1 MDQLS
6 RKKNAQAGKRF
17 PMQNNGVVSL
27 VKSIRQNVKLQRSI
41 DKKQVWL
48 KAGKLTLFGRIPDSK
63 HINFDPS

>member
-41 DKKQVWL
+41 DKKQVLAESWQ
-48 KAGKLTLFGRIPDSK
+48 THIVWSDSGFQT
-63 HINFDPS
+63 HQL